1 MKWFQRLH
9 GIITIIPWLVVFF
22 IRDPS
27 LLLLSI
33 MIEFFIV
40 IQWVLLGGCI
50 LNPIEN
56 NGSKYSALHE
66 WFANQ
71 LGIDIR
77 DFNKG
82 SILITNV
89 APTCAMAGILF
100 GLLARKSRIRPAS
113 SRHCRS

>member
-1 MKWFQRLH
+1 MRWLQILH
-9 GIITIIPWLVVFF
+9 GTVTIIPWLVVFF

-33 MIEFFIV
+33 MIEFFIA
-40 IQWVLLGGCI
+40 IQWVLLGNCI

-56 NGSKYSALHE
+56 NGSKYSVFHE
-66 WFANQ
+66 WAANQ
-71 LGIDIR
+71 LGIGVR

-100 GLLARKSRIRPAS
+100 GLLGRKSRPAS
-113 SRHCRS
+113 SRRYRS

>member
-1 MKWFQRLH
+1 MRWLQILH
-9 GIITIIPWLVVFF
+9 TTIVIIPWLVVAI
-22 IRDPS
+22 IRDPR

-56 NGSKYSALHE
+56 NGSKYSAFHE
-66 WFANQ
+66 WASKQ
-71 LGIDIR
+71 LGIGVR
-77 DFNKG
+77 EFNKG

-100 GLLARKSRIRPAS
+100 GLMARKSRSAP
-113 SRHCRS
+113 SRRYRS